1 MTCAVAELNKRLSL
15 LGYGVI
21 VVVVV
26 RFAGG

>member
-21 VVVVV
+21 VVVV